1 MSLLGKVMPT
11 ASAVAGTVP
20 GLARVAAD
28 AAWHTAGWGVRSS
41 TRTGIRVARAVVD
54 QDVRVGLVRE
64 TAEVLGLV
72 AGTAAR
78 VVLPAGKQPMMELT
92 EADYESAGRDV
103 VLARTREAETSQDS
117 LPVLRRRG
125 ADLLDRSRDVWADE
139 QGHPAYARILDELA
153 PDEARMLLY
162 LLKAG
167 PQPAVDI
174 RTGGPTGFVGS
185 TIIAPG
191 LNMIAG
197 RSGVRYPDRVPAYL
211 NNLFRLGLV
220 WFSKEP
226 LSDPLEYQVLEAQ
239 PDVLE
244 AVRSVKFAKIVRRSV
259 HLTPFGEAF
268 GRTTLVDEVTA
279 EAPFPEHQAPVTG
292 GADLPKA

>member
-1 MSLLGKVMPT
+1 MSLLDKVLPT
-11 ASAVAGTVP
+11 ASAVAGTAP
-20 GLARVAAD
+20 GLARVAAG
-28 AAWHTAGWGVRSS
+28 AAWHTAGWGLRTSS
-41 TRTGIRVARAVVD
+41 RAGLRVARAVID
-54 QDVRVGLVRE
+54 QDVRDGLVRE
-64 TAEVLGLV
+64 TAEAVSIV

-78 VVLPAGKQPMMELT
+78 IILPGAKPVLELA
-92 EADYESAGRDV
+92 EPDDDGLGGEV
-103 VLARTREAETSQDS
+103 VLARTRESTAEDA

-125 ADLLDRSRDVWADE
+125 SELLDRSRDVWADE

-162 LLKAG
+162 LLQAG
-167 PQPAVDI
+167 PQPSVDV
-174 RTGGPTGFVGS
+174 RTGGPAGLVGS
-185 TIIAPG
+185 TMIAPG
-191 LNMIAG
+191 LNMIGG
-197 RSGVRYPDRVPAYL
+197 RSGVRYPERVPAYL

-226 LSDPLEYQVLEAQ
+226 LPDPLEYQVLEAQ

-244 AVRSVKFAKIVRRSV
+244 ALHSVKFAKIVRRSV

-268 GRTTLVDEVTA
+268 GRTTLVDEGA
-279 EAPFPEHQAPVTG
+279 AGSAYPEHQAPVTG

>member
-1 MSLLGKVMPT
+1 MSLLGKVVPT
-11 ASAVAGTVP
+11 ASAVAGTAP
-20 GLARVAAD
+20 GLARVAAG
-28 AAWHTAGWGVRSS
+28 AAWHTAGWGL
-41 TRTGIRVARAVVD
+41 RTSGRAGIRVARAMVD

-64 TAEVLGLV
+64 TAEAVGIV

-78 VVLPAGKQPMMELT
+78 IILPNSNQVMELSD
-92 EADYESAGRDV
+92 ADYEAAGRDV
-103 VLARTREAETSQDS
+103 VLARTREAEASEDS

-125 ADLLDRSRDVWADE
+125 AELLDRSRDVWADE

-162 LLKAG
+162 LLQAG
-167 PQPAVDI
+167 PQPSVDI
-174 RTGGPTGFVGS
+174 RTGGPAGLVGS
-185 TIIAPG
+185 TMIAPG

-226 LSDPLEYQVLEAQ
+226 LPDPLEYQVLEAQ

-244 AVRSVKFAKIVRRSV
+244 ALHSVKFAKIVRRSV

-268 GRTTLVDEVTA
+268 GRTTLVDEVSA
-279 EAPFPEHQAPVTG
+279 ESTFPEHQAPVTG

>member
-1 MSLLGKVMPT
+1 MSLLGKVLPT
-11 ASAVAGTVP
+11 ASAVAGTAP
-20 GLARVAAD
+20 GLARVAAG
-28 AAWHTAGWGVRSS
+28 AAWHTAGWGLRTSS
-41 TRTGIRVARAVVD
+41 RAGIRVARAMVD
-54 QDVRVGLVRE
+54 QDVRTGLVHE
-64 TAEVLGLV
+64 TAEAVGIV

-78 VVLPAGKQPMMELT
+78 IIMPGAKPVLELDEPDH
-92 EADYESAGRDV
+92 EAHGHDL
-103 VLARTREAETSQDS
+103 VLARTKETGATQDT
-117 LPVLRRRG
+117 LPMLRRRG
-125 ADLLDRSRDVWADE
+125 AELLDRSRDVWADE

-162 LLKAG
+162 LLQAG
-167 PQPAVDI
+167 PQPSVDV
-174 RTGGPTGFVGS
+174 RTGGPSGLIGS
-185 TIIAPG
+185 TMIAPG

-197 RSGVRYPDRVPAYL
+197 RSGVRYPERVPAYL

-226 LSDPLEYQVLEAQ
+226 LPDPLEYQVLEAQ

-244 AVRSVKFAKIVRRSV
+244 ALHSVKFAKIVRRSV

-268 GRTTLVDEVTA
+268 GRTTLVDEVA
-279 EAPFPEHQAPVTG
+279 SESAFPEHQAPETG

>member
-1 MSLLGKVMPT
+1 MSFLGKVLPT
-11 ASAVAGTVP
+11 ASAVAGTFP

-54 QDVRVGLVRE
+54 TDVRVGLMRE
-64 TAEVLGLV
+64 TAEVVGIV

-78 VVLPAGKQPMMELT
+78 IFLPAGKPVLELS
-92 EADYESAGRDV
+92 ESDEDVPGRDI
-103 VLARTREAETSQDS
+103 VLARTREAETSEDS

-125 ADLLDRSRDVWADE
+125 SELLDRSRDVWADE
-139 QGHPAYARILDELA
+139 QGHPAYARILDEIA

-162 LLKAG
+162 LLRAG
-167 PQPAVDI
+167 PQPSVDV
-174 RTGGPTGFVGS
+174 RTGGPTGLVGS
-185 TIIAPG
+185 TMIAPG

-197 RSGVRYPDRVPAYL
+197 RSGVRYPPRVPAYL

-226 LSDPLEYQVLEAQ
+226 LPDPLEYQVLEAQ
-239 PDVLE
+239 PDVLD
-244 AVRSVKFAKIVRRSV
+244 ALRSVKFAKIVRRSV

-268 GRTTLVDEVTA
+268 GRTALVDEVAA
-279 EAPFPEHQAPVTG
+279 EAAFPEHQAPVTG

>member
-1 MSLLGKVMPT
+1 MSLLGKVLPT
-11 ASAVAGTVP
+11 ASAVAGTAP
-20 GLARVAAD
+20 GLARVAAG
-28 AAWHTAGWGVRSS
+28 AAWHTAGWGLRTSS
-41 TRTGIRVARAVVD
+41 RAGIRVARAMVD
-54 QDVRVGLVRE
+54 QDVRVGLARE
-64 TAEVLGLV
+64 TAEVVGIV

-78 VVLPAGKQPMMELT
+78 IILPGANQVMELSD
-92 EADYESAGRDV
+92 ADYEAAGRDV
-103 VLARTREAETSQDS
+103 VLARTREAEESQDS

-125 ADLLDRSRDVWADE
+125 AELLDRSRDVWADE
-139 QGHPAYARILDELA
+139 QGHPAYGRILDELA

-162 LLKAG
+162 LLQAG
-167 PQPAVDI
+167 PQPSVDI
-174 RTGGPTGFVGS
+174 RTGGPAGLVGS
-185 TIIAPG
+185 TMIAPG

-226 LSDPLEYQVLEAQ
+226 LPDPLEYQVLEAQ

-244 AVRSVKFAKIVRRSV
+244 ALHSVKFAKIVRRSV

-268 GRTTLVDEVTA
+268 CRTTLVDEASA
-279 EAPFPEHQAPVTG
+279 ESVFPEHQAPVTG

>member
-28 AAWHTAGWGVRSS
+28 AAWHTAGWGVRTSA
-41 TRTGIRVARAVVD
+41 RGGVRVARAVVD
-54 QDVRVGLVRE
+54 QDVRVGLMRE
-64 TAEVLGLV
+64 TAEAVGIV

-78 VVLPAGKQPMMELT
+78 AFLPAGKPMLELS
-92 EADYESAGRDV
+92 EPDYDAAGRDI

-125 ADLLDRSRDVWADE
+125 SELLDRSRDVWADE

-167 PQPAVDI
+167 PQPSVDV
-174 RTGGPTGFVGS
+174 RTGGPSGLVGS
-185 TIIAPG
+185 TMISPG

-197 RSGVRYPDRVPAYL
+197 RSGVRYPERVPAYL

-244 AVRSVKFAKIVRRSV
+244 AMRTVKFAKIVRRSV

-268 GRTTLVDEVTA
+268 GRTTLVDEVAA
-279 EAPFPEHQAPVTG
+279 ESAFPEHQAPVTG